1 MLAVNKAATLFFVR
15 TENIC
20 YRYRSA
26 PYYAIRGQAFICDAI
41 GGIKI
46 NERMEVLDSE
56 DEPIP
61 GLYAA
66 GSTTG
71 CWESESYCYE
81 LTGHLL
87 GFALNSGR
95 IAERMQPNSYQLT
108 DKNIHVVKCCFGQSD
123 EPALTEIYL

>member
-1 MLAVNKAATLFFVR
+1 MLKATVDEYNTGFDQGRDHIFCKNRKYLLPLR
-15 TENIC
+15 T
-20 YRYRSA
+20 A
-26 PYYAIRGQAFICDAI
+26 PYYAIRGQSYICDAI

-46 NERMEVLDSE
+46 NENMEVLDPE

-61 GLYAA
+61 GLYAG

-81 LTGHLL
+81 LTGHIL

-95 IAERMQPNSYQLT
+95 IAGENATKFISAKR
-108 DKNIHVVKCCFGQSD
+108 
-123 EPALTEIYL
+123 